1 MRNLIPLFLGIFL
14 SLALVEGGIRFAEGR
29 LSGRRSSWSDRPRYY
44 FRPEASETMQD
55 YPVKRPKPS
64 QTFRLAVIGD
74 SYTFAPYMQFTDAF
88 PKILER
94 MLNLNAG
101 DQRAE
106 VINYGVPAYSTSH
119 EIATTDRAIRDEAD
133 ALILQITLNDPE
145 IKPYR
150 PKGITV
156 FDSFGEL
163 KLSGWKGA
171 LLNYWRTARFVV
183 TRLHNEKTRRD
194 YIDYFNKLF
203 TTPANWN
210 SFESSLRAIVQ
221 KARVANKPIYA
232 AVFPLFGVPLD
243 QKYPFFACH
252 EKVGALL
259 RELEV
264 PSTDLFELF
273 RNIPLERLQV
283 IPGVDRHPNEIAHRM
298 AAEHLYDWLVDEQHA
313 IPAEHIIKFRFSDR
327 TRIVDEP
334 PYPTEASNGTI
345 ER

>member
-1 MRNLIPLFLGIFL
+1 MRNLIALLLGLLL
-14 SLALVEGGIRFAEGR
+14 SLILLEGIIRLAESR
-29 LSGRRSSWSDRPRYY
+29 LSSTQAAWSDRPRYY
-44 FRPEASETMQD
+44 FRPEASKTMQD
-55 YPVKRPKPS
+55 YPIQQPKPPR
-64 QTFRLAVIGD
+64 TFRLAVIGD
-74 SYTFAPYMQFTDAF
+74 SYTFAPYMQFSDAF

-94 MLNLNAG
+94 MLNLNSG
-101 DQRAE
+101 TQRAE

-119 EIATTDRAIRDEAD
+119 EVATTERAIRDEAD
-133 ALILQITLNDPE
+133 ALLLQITLNDPE

-163 KLSGWKGA
+163 KLSGWKGTI
-171 LLNYWRTARFVV
+171 LNRWRTARFVV
-183 TRLHNEKTRRD
+183 TRLHNEKTKRD

-203 TTPANWN
+203 TKPANWN
-210 SFESSLRAIVQ
+210 NFESSLRAIVQ
-221 KARVANKPIYA
+221 RARAANKPIYA

-243 QKYPFFACH
+243 EKYPFFACH

-259 RELEV
+259 RELGV
-264 PSTDLFELF
+264 PSTDLFILF
-273 RNIPLERLQV
+273 RGIPLDRLQV

-298 AAEHLYDWLVDEQHA
+298 AAEHLYDWLVDEQRA
-313 IPAEHIIKFRFSDR
+313 IPAEHIIKMRFSDR

-334 PYPTEASNGTI
+334 PYPAAAAGGTM